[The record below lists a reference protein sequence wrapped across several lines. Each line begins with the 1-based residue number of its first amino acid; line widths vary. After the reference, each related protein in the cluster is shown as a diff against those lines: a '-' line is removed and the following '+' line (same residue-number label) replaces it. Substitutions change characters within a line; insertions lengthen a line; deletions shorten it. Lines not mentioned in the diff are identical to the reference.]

1 MIFTDPDLGSYSG
14 LLLAKLWP
22 LFFFLS
28 DLVEQLQD
36 PVLSPLFQVWQ
47 VPAGVPTPHLE
58 GHPLLPAST

>member
-1 MIFTDPDLGSYSG
+1 MALV
-14 LLLAKLWP
+14 
-22 LFFFLS
+22 FFLS

-36 PVLSPLFQVWQ
+36 PVLGPLFQVWQ